1 MARYLCTAT
10 YTAEGLKGVVTA
22 GAKSRLQVVE
32 DLTAS
37 VGGSLVSFDFAV
49 GSPDVY
55 LICELPDDEA
65 AHAIALVIGASG
77 ALTTFDIVKLL
88 SAEQVEAAAARNAR
102 YVPPGG

>member
-1 MARYLCTAT
+1 MARYLCEAT
-10 YTAEGLKGVVTA
+10 YTAAGLKGLIAA
-22 GAKSRLQVVE
+22 GAKSRLQVLD

-49 GSPDVY
+49 GGPGVY

-65 AHAIALVIGASG
+65 AHAVALAIGATG
-77 ALTTFDIVKLL
+77 ALDTFDIVKLL
-88 SAEQVEAAAARNAR
+88 SAEQVDAAVARNAR